1 MQPVESRGNPIRS
14 TAATRR
20 VQFYGALFFN
30 NYRFPRSRNSWPF
43 SGPNIGASF
52 GAGAS
57 ARQLSGFGEC
67 RSGLS
72 ECSGRKMGCLFGTV
86 FFGKTGSQIYFC
98 EVLLA
103 HGRLVG
109 QERNHPE
116 GQTRASH
123 VPVMI
128 SSPDVCKVTF
138 RLQAEQHLQVTLLSL
153 VLLSVREWKS
163 ECFFPIARVGPRFLC
178 PDVLDR

>member
-1 MQPVESRGNPIRS
+1 
-14 TAATRR
+14 
-20 VQFYGALFFN
+20 
-30 NYRFPRSRNSWPF
+30 
-43 SGPNIGASF
+43 
-52 GAGAS
+52 
-57 ARQLSGFGEC
+57 
-67 RSGLS
+67 
-72 ECSGRKMGCLFGTV
+72 MGCLFGTV
-86 FFGKTGSQIYFC
+86 FLEKTGSRIYFC

-109 QERNHPE
+109 QARNHPE
-116 GQTRASH
+116 GQTPASH

-163 ECFFPIARVGPRFLC
+163 ECFFPIARMGPRFLC
-178 PDVLDR
+178 PDDLDR

>member
-1 MQPVESRGNPIRS
+1 
-14 TAATRR
+14 
-20 VQFYGALFFN
+20 
-30 NYRFPRSRNSWPF
+30 
-43 SGPNIGASF
+43 
-52 GAGAS
+52 
-57 ARQLSGFGEC
+57 
-67 RSGLS
+67 
-72 ECSGRKMGCLFGTV
+72 MGCPFGV
-86 FFGKTGSQIYFC
+86 FFFWKTCSRIYFC

-123 VPVMI
+123 VPVAI
-128 SSPDVCKVTF
+128 SSPDVCQVTF